1 MHQCILNGIGL
12 VYVQWDRLDR
22 RGIMVMEIKAR
33 GLRVAWEWKGCSR
46 YRRYVKDLVRGTRSE
61 EGDEGKTD
69 VRSQETPAKYQG
81 AGFSHVLSRFSFSTD
96 L

>member
-1 MHQCILNGIGL
+1 M
-12 VYVQWDRLDR
+12 DR
-22 RGIMVMEIKAR
+22 RGIIVMEIKAR
-33 GLRVAWEWKGCSR
+33 GLRVAWECKGCSR
-46 YRRYVKDLVRGTRSE
+46 YRRCVKDPVRGTWGE

-81 AGFSHVLSRFSFSTD
+81 AGLSHVLSHFSFSTG